1 MFLSRKC
8 LPYHPAHSSKALC
21 HLFFSNL
28 EVVEQ
33 ETAMSCLPWTSRK
46 SLIYK
51 WKAED
56 NVVYN
61 ILIKNKKLTLWVRGE
76 PVVVFA
82 KGASFHMYMSQLKY
96 TRAPDGPRLSSPH
109 FTVSSRFKR
118 FSNLNFT
125 TLDVYNSF
133 NMARL
138 EIFHCFYS
146 RETSQNSFKNNQS
159 YITANTTDLGFVNS
173 ELKVAW
179 GYPTL
184 ETEAAVIWCS
194 ARKQHCSR
202 KRKRLH
208 CWWCVA
214 WGWRR
219 TNLVSYRIKV
229 PPDWSLVSVWE
240 RVFMRCRKCWPY

>member
-1 MFLSRKC
+1 MESLLLSLQREQVFTCTWVSWNK
-8 LPYHPAHSSKALC
+8 LELQTARGFPHLISQLAPGSKD
-21 HLFFSNL
+21 S
-28 EVVEQ
+28 Q
-33 ETAMSCLPWTSRK
+33 TWTSQH
-46 SLIYK
+46 
-51 WKAED
+51 
-56 NVVYN
+56 
-61 ILIKNKKLTLWVRGE
+61 LTCI
-76 PVVVFA
+76 
-82 KGASFHMYMSQLKY
+82 
-96 TRAPDGPRLSSPH
+96 
-109 FTVSSRFKR
+109 
-118 FSNLNFT
+118 
-125 TLDVYNSF
+125 TLF

-240 RVFMRCRKCWPY
+240 RVFMQCRKCWPY

>member
-1 MFLSRKC
+1 MESLLLSLQREQVFTCTWVSWNK
-8 LPYHPAHSSKALC
+8 LELQTARGFPHLISQLAPGSKD
-21 HLFFSNL
+21 S
-28 EVVEQ
+28 Q
-33 ETAMSCLPWTSRK
+33 TWTSQHLTCITL
-46 SLIYK
+46 LI
-51 WKAED
+51 W
-56 NVVYN
+56 
-61 ILIKNKKLTLWVRGE
+61 
-76 PVVVFA
+76 
-82 KGASFHMYMSQLKY
+82 
-96 TRAPDGPRLSSPH
+96 PD
-109 FTVSSRFKR
+109 SRFSIAFILVKPHKIVLR
-118 FSNLNFT
+118 T
-125 TLDVYNSF
+125 
-133 NMARL
+133 
-138 EIFHCFYS
+138 I
-146 RETSQNSFKNNQS
+146 S

-208 CWWCVA
+208 CWSCVA

>member
-1 MFLSRKC
+1 MESLLLSLQREQVFTCTWVSWNK
-8 LPYHPAHSSKALC
+8 LELQTARGFPHLISQLAPGSKD
-21 HLFFSNL
+21 S
-28 EVVEQ
+28 Q
-33 ETAMSCLPWTSRK
+33 TWTSQHLTCITL
-46 SLIYK
+46 LI
-51 WKAED
+51 W
-56 NVVYN
+56 
-61 ILIKNKKLTLWVRGE
+61 
-76 PVVVFA
+76 
-82 KGASFHMYMSQLKY
+82 
-96 TRAPDGPRLSSPH
+96 PD
-109 FTVSSRFKR
+109 SRFSIAFILVKPHKIVLR
-118 FSNLNFT
+118 T
-125 TLDVYNSF
+125 
-133 NMARL
+133 
-138 EIFHCFYS
+138 I
-146 RETSQNSFKNNQS
+146 S